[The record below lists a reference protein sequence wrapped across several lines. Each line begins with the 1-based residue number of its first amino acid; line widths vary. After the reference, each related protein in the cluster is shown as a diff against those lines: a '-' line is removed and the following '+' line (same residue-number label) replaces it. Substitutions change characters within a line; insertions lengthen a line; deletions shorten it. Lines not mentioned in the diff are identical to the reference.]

1 MAKKTKGKGRKPWGG
16 RFTEATDSLVEAFT
30 ASVEFDKRLA
40 PYDVRGSIAHA
51 RMLGETGIVTKKE
64 AAAMERSLREILD
77 EIESGSFEF
86 DPALE
91 DVHMNIEARL
101 IEKLGDVG
109 AKLHTARSRNDQVAL
124 DLRMFL
130 KDAIGETAAALRRL
144 QGSLVA
150 VAEANL
156 DVSIPGYTHLQHG
169 QLVLLAHHV
178 LAYVEMFERDAGR
191 LADALRRVD
200 VMPLGA
206 CAVAGT
212 TLPIDREMVARE
224 LGFST
229 VARNSVDAVSDR
241 DFAIEYLAD
250 VALIGV
256 HLSRLGEELVLWS
269 TKEFGFIT
277 LGEAFCTGSSMLPQ
291 KRNPDVPELVR
302 GLSGQLIGKLV
313 ALLTTLK
320 GLPLS
325 YNRDLQHDKQL
336 VFQSTDIVLSS
347 LEVMARMLPTLRVNC
362 DAVARALEDDS
373 ILAVDVAEY
382 LVRKGVPF
390 RRAHE
395 IVGRVVAAAE
405 RGEKKLKELGL
416 DELRAHADVFDA
428 DVYEVLDVE
437 GSLERKASAG
447 STAPAMVR
455 KEVRRWKRRLEKD

>member
-1 MAKKTKGKGRKPWGG
+1 MAKKAKTKPRKPWGG
-16 RFTEATDSLVEAFT
+16 RFTKATDALVEAFT
-30 ASVEFDKRLA
+30 ASVDVDTRLA

-51 RMLGETGIVTKKE
+51 RMLGETGIVAKKE
-64 AAAMERSLREILD
+64 ALAMERGLREIFE
-77 EIESGSFEF
+77 EIESGSFAF

-130 KDAIGETAAALRRL
+130 KDAIGELTAGLVRL
-144 QGSLVA
+144 QRSLIA
-150 VAEANL
+150 VAAANL
-156 DVSIPGYTHLQHG
+156 DVIIPGYTHLQHG
-169 QLVLLAHHV
+169 QLVLFAHHV

-191 LADALRRVD
+191 LADGLKRVD

-224 LGFST
+224 LGFSA
-229 VARNSVDAVSDR
+229 VARNSIDAVSDR

-269 TKEFGFIT
+269 SSEFGFIT

-291 KRNPDVPELVR
+291 KRNPDVAELVR
-302 GLSGQLIGKLV
+302 GASGQLVGALV

-325 YNRDLQHDKQL
+325 YNRDLQQDKRA
-336 VFQSTDIVLSS
+336 VFEATDLVLSS
-347 LEVMARMLPTLRVNC
+347 LEVMARMLPTLRVNR

-395 IVGRVVAAAE
+395 IVGGAVAAAE
-405 RGEKKLKELGL
+405 RAGKKLRELTL
-416 DELRAHADVFDA
+416 DELRTDADVFDA
-428 DVYEVLDVE
+428 DVYDVLEVE

-455 KEVRRWKRRLEKD
+455 KEVRRWKRRLAKG